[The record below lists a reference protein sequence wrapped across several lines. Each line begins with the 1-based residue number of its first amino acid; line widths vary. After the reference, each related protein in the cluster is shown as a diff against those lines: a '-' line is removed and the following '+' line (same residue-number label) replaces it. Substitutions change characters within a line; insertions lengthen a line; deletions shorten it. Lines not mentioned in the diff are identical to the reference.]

1 MSILQTVTAGIALV
15 GAVIFVVGVIYVL
28 VAAQRRPYL
37 AELAPVKSSPA
48 LGIVYAFTL
57 GMAPWAKESARRH
70 WIAYIRGIIIHV
82 GIFVAAAFLI
92 ASPWLAQIVLPLR
105 LSLAALFGV
114 GAILGV
120 AGFGIRLNDPT
131 MRLLSTPDDYF
142 SLALVTLF
150 LASGAVTAIK
160 PDFLPAF
167 WVVSGITLAYAP
179 FGKIK
184 HFIYFFYE
192 RVFIGLFFGRRG
204 VLEWT
209 HE

>member
-1 MSILQTVTAGIALV
+1 MSMLQMVTAGMALV
-15 GAVIFVVGVIYVL
+15 GAVIFIIGVLYVL
-28 VAAQRRPYL
+28 IAAQRRPYQS
-37 AELAPVKSSPA
+37 ELAPVKSSPA
-48 LGIVYAFTL
+48 LGVVYAFTL

-70 WIAYIRGIIIHV
+70 WVAYIRGIIIHV

-92 ASPWLAQIVLPLR
+92 ASPWLAQMILPLR
-105 LSLAALFGV
+105 ISLAALFGI
-114 GAILGV
+114 GAVLGL
-120 AGFGIRLNDPT
+120 AGFWIRLADPT

-150 LASGAVTAIK
+150 LASGAASAISTS
-160 PDFLPAF
+160 FLPAF
-167 WVVSGITLAYAP
+167 WAVSGVTLAYAP

-184 HFIYFFYE
+184 HFIYFTYE

>member
-1 MSILQTVTAGIALV
+1 MSILQMVTAGIALV
-15 GAVIFVVGVIYVL
+15 GAVIFIIGVAAVL
-28 VAAQRRPYL
+28 IAAQRRPYQS
-37 AELAPVKSSPA
+37 ELAPIKRSP
-48 LGIVYAFTL
+48 GMGVVYAFTL
-57 GMAPWAKESARRH
+57 GMSPWAKESARKH
-70 WIAYIRGIIIHV
+70 WVAYIRGIVIHL

-92 ASPWLAQIVLPLR
+92 ASPWLAFMALPLR
-105 LSLAALFGV
+105 ISLAAIFGI
-114 GAILGV
+114 GAVLGL
-120 AGFGIRLNDPT
+120 AGFWIRMADPT

-150 LASGAVTAIK
+150 LAAGAVAAIQ
-160 PDFLPAF
+160 PEFLSAF
-167 WVVSGITLAYAP
+167 WAISGVTLAYAP

-192 RVFIGLFFGRRG
+192 RVFVGLFFGRRG